1 MSGRLANRLMAAWRR
16 LTHFGRASTFDREL
30 DEEIGLHIE
39 MRADELQQ
47 DGLARAEALA
57 RARREFGSPLRVK
70 EDTRAAWQF
79 RWLEET
85 RSDISYAARALRRN
99 PGFAAAGI
107 FSLALG
113 IGANTAIFS
122 LTMEFLFS
130 EPSSRNPETLAA
142 MRIGGN
148 SHIHMRHYRF
158 LRDAGVFVGLAGSNE
173 EAEANWRPGDDTYR
187 LHVMRVTDNFFGV
200 VGVPLGMGRPIE
212 PGDHD
217 VVVLSDRFWKTR
229 LGAQAGV
236 IGRTLII
243 DGRPHT
249 VSGVLPPDHRT
260 VLGFGFAP
268 DVYLPASRESDI
280 VALIARLPDQ
290 MSFEAAYARLSATCR
305 ELDKV
310 YPPEWNPKA
319 SWLTNT
325 EIVPVAGLARLRNL
339 SMVPFVAFFSMLSIV
354 VGLVLLIACA
364 NVSNLLLA
372 RASARR
378 QELAIRLALG
388 AGRRRIVRQL
398 LAESLLLALL
408 GAGAGLL
415 INLWLAGFLNHVE
428 LPLPIPVRI
437 LIEPDWRLLGYAGGD
452 RRGERPRGR
461 PVARAQGDPR
471 RRQRG
476 PQDGPSARWKAT
488 GACAA
493 G

>member
-1 MSGRLANRLMAAWRR
+1 
-16 LTHFGRASTFDREL
+16 
-30 DEEIGLHIE
+30 
-39 MRADELQQ
+39 
-47 DGLARAEALA
+47 
-57 RARREFGSPLRVK
+57 
-70 EDTRAAWQF
+70 
-79 RWLEET
+79 
-85 RSDISYAARALRRN
+85 
-99 PGFAAAGI
+99 
-107 FSLALG
+107 
-113 IGANTAIFS
+113 
-122 LTMEFLFS
+122 
-130 EPSSRNPETLAA
+130 
-142 MRIGGN
+142 MRIGGS
-148 SHIHMRHYRF
+148 SHVHMRHYRF

-173 EAEANWRPGDDTYR
+173 EAEANWRAGDGTYR

-200 VGVPLGMGRPIE
+200 VGVPLAMGRPIE
-212 PGDHD
+212 PGDRD

-229 LGAQAGV
+229 LGAEAGV
-236 IGRTLII
+236 IGRTLTI

-290 MSFEAAYARLSATCR
+290 MSFEAAYARLTAACR

-415 INLWLAGFLNHVE
+415 INLWLAGILNHVE
-428 LPLPIPVRI
+428 LPLPIPDTH
-437 LIEPDWRLLGYAGGD
+437 PDPAGLATARVCGGD

-476 PQDGPSARWKAT
+476 PQEDRAPGGRPQEPARRTDRDAARGLRRAVDDGRALRQEHDAVDDDEPGLRRRRHRVGVAAT
-488 GACAA
+488 GPGKLSERGA
-493 G
+493 GAESDQRRP